1 MHYGGLVLVF
11 IKHIKESM
19 MKRNFTA
26 SDVLKV
32 LSTGKL
38 IKKGEFDD
46 NYQNWKY
53 RIEGEDVEGEKLTLI
68 FSLTKEE
75 DAIILITGC

>member
-1 MHYGGLVLVF
+1 
-11 IKHIKESM
+11 M
-19 MKRNFTA
+19 MKRNFTS

-38 IKKGEFDD
+38 VKSREYDD
-46 NYQNWKY
+46 KYQNWKY
-53 RIEGEDVEGEKLTLI
+53 RVEGEDVEGEKLTLI
-68 FSLTKEE
+68 FSINREE

>member
-1 MHYGGLVLVF
+1 
-11 IKHIKESM
+11 M

-38 IKKGEFDD
+38 VKSREYDD
-46 NYQNWKY
+46 KYQNWKY
-53 RIEGEDVEGEKLTLI
+53 RVEGEDVEGEKLTLI
-68 FSLTKEE
+68 FSINREE

>member
-1 MHYGGLVLVF
+1 
-11 IKHIKESM
+11 M

-38 IKKGEFDD
+38 LKRREYD
-46 NYQNWKY
+46 NKYQNWKY
-53 RIEGEDVEGEKLTLI
+53 RVEGEDVEGEKLTLI
-68 FSLTKEE
+68 FSINREK

>member
-1 MHYGGLVLVF
+1 M
-11 IKHIKESM
+11 I
-19 MKRNFTA
+19 KRNFTA

-38 IKKGEFDD
+38 MKEREFDD
-46 NYQNWKY
+46 TYQNWKY

-68 FSLTKEE
+68 FSINREE

>member
-1 MHYGGLVLVF
+1 
-11 IKHIKESM
+11 M
-19 MKRNFTA
+19 MKRNFAA

-38 IKKGEFDD
+38 VQRREYDD
-46 NYQNWKY
+46 TYQNWKY
-53 RIEGEDVEGEKLTLI
+53 RVEGEDVEGEKLTLI
-68 FSLTKEE
+68 FSINKEE